1 MKQLN
6 VEWFTRH
13 DFTASYKQARNKK
26 SMLALKRTK
35 QIMADFGDRKDK
47 TANPVIEVYGPDGLM
62 MISRIVNFE
71 RELRR
76 LPQDVPITLRYE
88 KLVVGQLTSIGEFL
102 KDVAQ
107 S

>member
-1 MKQLN
+1 MLN
-6 VEWFTRH
+6 LEWFTRH
-13 DFTASYKQARNKK
+13 NFAASYKQARNKK
-26 SMLALKRTK
+26 GMLVLERTK
-35 QIMADFGDRKDK
+35 QIMADFSDRRDK
-47 TANPVIEVYGPDGLM
+47 TANPVIEVHGPDGLL

-102 KDVAQ
+102 KDVTQ